1 MSEETKGWTR
11 FRDEY
16 EKKIEG
22 KTWTIYNY
30 PSRFYSLY
38 MDGSYCTSRPTLAEC
53 QHLAHATARL
63 WVGETE

>member
-22 KTWTIYNY
+22 KTWTIFSGSDGYA
-30 PSRFYSLY
+30 LY
-38 MDGSYCTSRPTLAEC
+38 LYGSYCTFRSTLREC

-63 WVGETE
+63 WAGDTP